1 MEVLADYASSL
12 AIRRGD
18 GFNHQRCRAAGEL
31 V

>member
-18 GFNHQRCRAAGEL
+18 GFNRRRRRAVREVG
-31 V
+31 